1 MLFDPIL
8 PANNS
13 PISSEEL
20 RNQFNGLQA
29 EIEDRPNFANLYTT
43 IQDQT
48 ANNIGELDTLPLV
61 ISDPPTQAQ
70 VQEIVYKLN
79 ELTAALKRV

>member
-1 MLFDPIL
+1 MPFDPTL
-8 PANNS
+8 PANNP